1 MASVELVRLQ
11 AEKFRLWKQLRNYGE
26 FMRGSMV
33 TLKRP
38 CTYRGCRKC
47 AEGTKHP
54 TTYYSISRKNK
65 TELIYLP
72 KRIQARV
79 KRLIENYHRMNSL
92 TDRIS
97 ELTLGIVKLQI
108 KERGKK

>member
-1 MASVELVRLQ
+1 MASAELVRLQ

-38 CTYRGCRKC
+38 CTYKGCRKC
-47 AEGTKHP
+47 AEGVKHP

-72 KRIQARV
+72 GRMHERV
-79 KRLIENYHRMNSL
+79 RRLIENYRTMNSII
-92 TDRIS
+92 DRIS
-97 ELTLGIVKLQI
+97 ELTLGTVKQQI
-108 KERGKK
+108 KEGGKK

>member
-1 MASVELVRLQ
+1 MVSIQLVKLE

-33 TLKRP
+33 TLNRR
-38 CTYRGCRKC
+38 CTYKGCRKC

-72 KRIQARV
+72 ERIQARV
-79 KRLIENYHRMNSL
+79 KKLIENYRRMNSII
-92 TDRIS
+92 DSIS
-97 ELTLGIVKLQI
+97 ELTIGIVKLQI
-108 KERGKK
+108 KERRKK